1 MTLREQGIDRVF
13 CDTSFFYACLDNQD
27 VHHARARILVEEAA
41 TARVL
46 FYATWDIVSET
57 VTLLRYRCSYARA
70 MEFLDRVKPA
80 LRLVVYDEGI
90 RMQAEGVFRQR
101 GRDHQL
107 SWCDTISFVVVTTLL
122 DDMAC
127 FSFDRDFKQLG
138 LTVLS

>member
-27 VHHARARILVEEAA
+27 VHHARARALAEEAA

-70 MEFLDRVKPA
+70 LAFLERVKPA
-80 LRLVVYDEGI
+80 LRLVAYDEAI
-90 RMQAEGVFRQR
+90 RVQAEAVFRQR
-101 GRDHQL
+101 GRDHTL
-107 SWCDTISFVVVTTLL
+107 SWCDAISFVVVTMLL
-122 DDMAC
+122 EDMAC
-127 FSFDRDFKQLG
+127 LSFDRDFTQLG
-138 LTVLS
+138 LTVMS

>member
-1 MTLREQGIDRVF
+1 MTLQEQGIDRVF
-13 CDTSFFYACLDNQD
+13 CDTSFFYACLDTQD
-27 VHHARARILVEEAA
+27 THHARARTLVEEAT

-46 FYATWDIVSET
+46 FYSTWDIVSET
-57 VTLLRYRCSYARA
+57 VTLLRYRCNYARA
-70 MEFLDRVKPA
+70 LAFLDYVKPT
-80 LRLVVYDEGI
+80 LRLVAYDEAV
-90 RMQAEGVFRQR
+90 RTHAEEVFRQR
-101 GRDHQL
+101 GQDHQL

>member
-1 MTLREQGIDRVF
+1 MTLQEQGIARVF

-27 VHHARARILVEEAA
+27 VHHARARTLVAEAA

-57 VTLLRYRCSYARA
+57 LTLLRYRCSYARA
-70 MEFLDRVKPA
+70 LAFLEQVKPA
-80 LRLVVYDEGI
+80 LRLVAYDEAI
-90 RMQAEGVFRQR
+90 RTQAEVVFRQR